1 VRLEEQEDDIALQLI
16 LDEARRVLAQAECAE
31 PNAHVLG
38 RPHEDVLWQP
48 EVAQVRR
55 APHCRSCIICRLAID
70 VEFVKVTVAALDKT
84 TVGAPAEGH
93 HAGWALLARQVLLVG
108 EGEAH
113 VRLPHARALQLEV
126 ICVHVPNL
134 LAPLLHFQ
142 TGHMHLQRA
151 LHRLLFL
158 EAAERHT

>member
-1 VRLEEQEDDIALQLI
+1 MLIGAAPPCGIAACCACTGERVRQANALQIRQRARGCELADSLGQSVGRVVQLREDFHEVEAVTDLGHAEILQVRLEEQEDDIALQLI

-70 VEFVKVTVAALDKT
+70 VEFVKVTVAA
-84 TVGAPAEGH
+84 PATSK
-93 HAGWALLARQVLLVG
+93 HAW
-108 EGEAH
+108 
-113 VRLPHARALQLEV
+113 
-126 ICVHVPNL
+126 
-134 LAPLLHFQ
+134 
-142 TGHMHLQRA
+142 
-151 LHRLLFL
+151 
-158 EAAERHT
+158 